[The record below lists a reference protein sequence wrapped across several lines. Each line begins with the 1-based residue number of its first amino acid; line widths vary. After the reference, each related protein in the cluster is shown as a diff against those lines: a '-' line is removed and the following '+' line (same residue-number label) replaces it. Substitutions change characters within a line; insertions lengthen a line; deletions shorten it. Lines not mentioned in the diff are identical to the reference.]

1 MGCAGCRPV
10 VTQVQE
16 LLEIPHSLGCGDS
29 ESGSLGE
36 VCVDMVSSLCD
47 VVGFPVGQ
55 SRISGF
61 AVGSSFL
68 ILMYLL
74 ITIFFL

>member
-10 VTQVQE
+10 VTQVQG
-16 LLEIPHSLGCGDS
+16 LLELPHSLGCGDS
-29 ESGSLGE
+29 ELGSFGD

-47 VVGFPVGQ
+47 AVGFPVGQ

-61 AVGSSFL
+61 VLKLWAPPFSL
-68 ILMYLL
+68 
-74 ITIFFL
+74 